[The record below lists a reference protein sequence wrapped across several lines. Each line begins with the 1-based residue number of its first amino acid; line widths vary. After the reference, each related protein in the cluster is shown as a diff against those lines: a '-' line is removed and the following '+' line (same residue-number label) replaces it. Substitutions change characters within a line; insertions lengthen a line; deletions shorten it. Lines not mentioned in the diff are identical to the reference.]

1 MQEKK
6 HSYLP
11 IGSIIQLEVDNPKMV
26 MITGLRQKQ
35 VDTGKIWDY
44 SACYYPEGII
54 NPKNLFLFNSEQI
67 VSIKS
72 IGYQDNEWYNLNDR
86 LLEPIN

>member
-1 MQEKK
+1 
-6 HSYLP
+6 
-11 IGSIIQLEVDNPKMV
+11 MV

-86 LLEPIN
+86 LLEHIN